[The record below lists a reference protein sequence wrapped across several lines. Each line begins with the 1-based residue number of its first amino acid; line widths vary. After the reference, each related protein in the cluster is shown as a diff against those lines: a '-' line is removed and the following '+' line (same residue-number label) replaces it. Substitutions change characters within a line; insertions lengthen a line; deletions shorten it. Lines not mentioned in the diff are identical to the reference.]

1 MGPRAGRWEVV
12 VGNFWRLVALLLW
25 SVSCRGAESAIYAYS
40 ESDGSLSISNVP
52 TDRRYAVLVGS
63 DDPFRKVPSNG
74 TFRDPA
80 GSARRSPYS
89 DMVER
94 AASLYGLESALLH
107 AVIAVESGYNAAAR
121 SPKGAGG
128 LMQLMPGTARRYGVA
143 DAFDP
148 EQNIHGGAR
157 YLRDLLQQFDSD
169 LSLVLAAYNAG
180 ENAVTRNRNRIPRIR
195 ETLDYVPKVL
205 ARYRKYQGQAP
216 AD

>member
-1 MGPRAGRWEVV
+1 MDPGRRLEIV
-12 VGNFWRLVALLLW
+12 VGNFGRAAVLLFW
-25 SVSCRGAESAIYAYS
+25 SASCLGAESAIYAYG

-52 TDRRYAVLVGS
+52 TDRRYSVLVGS
-63 DDPFRKVPSNG
+63 DDPMRKLPSRG
-74 TFRDPA
+74 AFRDPA
-80 GSARRSPYS
+80 GSARSSQYG
-89 DMVER
+89 DIVER
-94 AASLYGLESALLH
+94 AANRYGLESALLH
-107 AVIAVESGYNAAAR
+107 AVIAVESGYDPKAR

-148 EQNIHGGAR
+148 VQNVDGGAR

-180 ENAVTRNRNRIPRIR
+180 ENAVTRNQNRIPRIR
-195 ETLDYVPKVL
+195 ETLNYVPKVL
-205 ARYRKYQGQAP
+205 AHYRKYQGSAP